1 MPSDSTIKKKE
12 KEKKNSIIVFIH
24 MCRIYMHG
32 LMEGKYI
39 MVKAPCL
46 NNSSSSINLK
56 NWNIENLM
64 SFAFV

>member
-1 MPSDSTIKKKE
+1 
-12 KEKKNSIIVFIH
+12 
-24 MCRIYMHG
+24 MHG

-56 NWNIENLM
+56 NWNIENFM
-64 SFAFV
+64 SFAFVKKASLKYGMIPIVFRRMLIFSIESL